1 MAKACI
7 ESEEVRKR
15 VKYADVMNLIDKI
28 GEFKKSLT
36 NFTNVTDDFER
47 LINGVRKSFEYC
59 NLFLWSI
66 IYYIFRNRFQ
76 VYLFTKEWHK
86 VHC

>member
-47 LINGVRKSFEYC
+47 LINEVRKSFKYTQ
-59 NLFLWSI
+59 LIFMVKHLLYFLKPISSI
-66 IYYIFRNRFQ
+66 PFYKRMA
-76 VYLFTKEWHK
+76 
-86 VHC
+86 